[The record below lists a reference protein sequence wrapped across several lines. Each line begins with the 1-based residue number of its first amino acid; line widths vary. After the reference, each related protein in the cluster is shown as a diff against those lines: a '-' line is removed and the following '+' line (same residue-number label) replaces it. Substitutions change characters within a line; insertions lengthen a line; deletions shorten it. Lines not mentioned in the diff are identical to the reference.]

1 MADDKLAVKNKISVG
16 GGLHGRIA
24 AAEKMKELSP
34 FTDARTMPNRL
45 AIVADFS
52 GSMAE
57 PAAGRHVR
65 WDDESTPKSK
75 LDLLKEAVQDFAF
88 KSNPNDTAIAV
99 ESFPKGFR
107 IDLTTNQSE
116 VYLRMTG
123 ATTLG
128 DTPMGVGLSNA
139 LELHSPTRAMLI
151 SDGEQTDDDA
161 PFEQARKYKQREIII
176 DCVHIGKSTRGEET
190 LRRIAEI
197 TGGLYIKFTDVTS
210 FAQNFHWLLPESRT
224 QIAGM
229 LPEQVQRLLG
239 SDEVR

>member
-24 AAEKMKELSP
+24 AAEKMKEIAP
-34 FTDARTMPNRL
+34 QVDARNMPNRL

-52 GSMAE
+52 GSMGE
-57 PAAGRHVR
+57 HGSGR
-65 WDDESTPKSK
+65 WDEDTHKSK

-88 KSNPNDTAIAV
+88 RSNPNDTAIAV
-99 ESFPKGFR
+99 ESFPRGFR

-116 VYLRMTG
+116 VYLRMMS
-123 ATTLG
+123 ASTLG
-128 DTPMGVGLSNA
+128 DTPMGEGLRNA
-139 LELHSPTRAMLI
+139 LEYHNPTRAMLI
-151 SDGEQTDDDA
+151 SDGEQTDDDR
-161 PFEQARKYKQREIII
+161 PFDEARNYKRREIIV

-197 TGGLYIKFTDVTS
+197 TGGLYIKFTNVSS
-210 FAQNFHWLLPESRT
+210 FAANFHWLLPESRQ

-229 LPEQVQRLLG
+229 LPEQVQALLG